1 MIRIRQTFG
10 AHSGR
15 TREFNQDVIRFGR
28 QPANDIAFD
37 PHADLDAS
45 GNHAEIR
52 REAGQWI
59 LVDLGSRNG
68 TLVQGRAVQRHV
80 LSEGDEIEF
89 GTGGPRVKVELNEP
103 PRRGAPTAP
112 PTPLDLG
119 RDGGYAPSNSPAPAW
134 SRSPSSRP
142 IAPQGSSSPGSL
154 LAPAPVLTPPLGGD
168 GKLYGQR
175 TMDVAVAGAR
185 ASGGGAALDRNAV
198 EEAAQRAVDAR
209 TRPLTY
215 ALIGLSIVLLGVV
228 CILGAMVLYLIT
240 R

>member
-68 TLVQGRAVQRHV
+68 TLIAGRAIQRHV

-119 RDGGYAPSNSPAPAW
+119 ASAYAPSNSPAPSW

-142 IAPQGSSSPGSL
+142 QAPAGSSPGSL
-154 LAPAPVLTPPLGGD
+154 LAPAPGSSLAASSGGEA
-168 GKLYGQR
+168 KLYGQR
-175 TMDVAVAGAR
+175 TLDVAVANAR
-185 ASGGGAALDRNAV
+185 ASGPGLDRNAI
-198 EEAAQRAVDAR
+198 EEAAARAVDAR

-215 ALIGLSIVLLGVV
+215 ALIGLSVVLLGVI

-240 R
+240 RA

>member
-1 MIRIRQTFG
+1 MVKLRQTFG
-10 AHSGR
+10 AHAGR

-28 QPANDIAFD
+28 QPANDFAFD

-45 GNHAEIR
+45 GNHAELR

-68 TLVQGRAVQRHV
+68 TLVGGRAIQRHV
-80 LSEGDEIEF
+80 VKDGDEVEF
-89 GTGGPRVKVELNEP
+89 GTGGPRVRVELDEP

-119 RDGGYAPSNSPAPAW
+119 AGPSASPAPEW

-142 IAPQGSSSPGSL
+142 APLQEPSRSAPPILSPAPQLTPPHGSSSP
-154 LAPAPVLTPPLGGD
+154 
-168 GKLYGQR
+168 KLYGQR
-175 TMDVAVAGAR
+175 TMDVAVAASRSSPTAGASAEEVAR
-185 ASGGGAALDRNAV
+185 AV
-198 EEAAQRAVDAR
+198 EAR

-215 ALIGLSIVLLGVV
+215 ALVGLSVVLLGVV
-228 CILGAMVLYLIT
+228 CILGAMVLFLLT
-240 R
+240 RG

>member
-1 MIRIRQTFG
+1 MIRLKQTFG

-15 TREFNQDVIRFGR
+15 TRELNQDVIRFGR
-28 QPANDIAFD
+28 QPSNDVAFD

-68 TLVQGRAVQRHV
+68 TLIQGRAVQRHV
-80 LSEGDEIEF
+80 LRNGDEIEF
-89 GTGGPRVKVELNEP
+89 GTGGPRIKVEIEEP

-119 RDGGYAPSNSPAPAW
+119 GPSSFAPSSTPAPQW

-142 IAPQGSSSPGSL
+142 IAPQ
-154 LAPAPVLTPPLGGD
+154 PPLAAGPGLSPAVGGERPNRGGD
-168 GKLYGQR
+168 GL
-175 TMDVAVAGAR
+175 VLA
-185 ASGGGAALDRNAV
+185 GGAQLASADRAAI
-198 EEAAQRAVDAR
+198 EEAAGRLVEAR

-215 ALIGLSIVLLGVV
+215 ALIGLSVVLLGVI
-228 CILGAMVLYLIT
+228 CILGALVLYLMT

>member
-1 MIRIRQTFG
+1 MVKVRQTFG
-10 AHSGR
+10 AHAGR

-28 QPANDIAFD
+28 QPANDFAFD

-68 TLVQGRAVQRHV
+68 TLVGGRAIQRHV
-80 LSEGDEIEF
+80 LKDGDEVEF
-89 GTGGPRVKVELNEP
+89 GTGGPRVRIDIDEP
-103 PRRGAPTAP
+103 PRRGALTAP

-119 RDGGYAPSNSPAPAW
+119 GSGGGYAPSSSPAPEW

-142 IAPQGSSSPGSL
+142 AAPEPVRSAPPI
-154 LAPAPVLTPPLGGD
+154 LAPSPQLTPPHGSSAP
-168 GKLYGQR
+168 KLYGQR
-175 TMDVAVAGAR
+175 TMDVAIAR
-185 ASGGGAALDRNAV
+185 AAPPASVASSADDVARAV
-198 EEAAQRAVDAR
+198 EAR

-215 ALIGLSIVLLGVV
+215 ALVGLSVVLLGVV
-228 CILGAMVLYLIT
+228 CILGAMVLFLLT
-240 R
+240 RG